1 MEGSFGVHKTA
12 YGLNKI
18 KVKGEKREMIHVFF
32 AVMMAN
38 AVKIS
43 KRKSEQAPLL
53 QAA

>member
-18 KVKGEKREMIHVFF
+18 KIKGQKREIIHVFF

-43 KRKSEQAPLL
+43 KRKSAQIPLP